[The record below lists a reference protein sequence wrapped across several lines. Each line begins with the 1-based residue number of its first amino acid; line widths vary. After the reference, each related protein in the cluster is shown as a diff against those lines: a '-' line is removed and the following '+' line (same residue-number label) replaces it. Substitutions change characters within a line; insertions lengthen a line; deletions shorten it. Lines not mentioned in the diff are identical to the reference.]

1 MADHK
6 ADQND
11 DKKETEPRPG
21 NSGGN
26 SGAGRSG
33 KEGMGSEK
41 PGDGQG
47 YGSQKPGQP
56 RQ

>member
-1 MADHK
+1 MTEKQTGDT
-6 ADQND
+6 NS
-11 DKKETEPRPG
+11 KKPMKDA
-21 NSGGN
+21 SGGK
-26 SGAGRSG
+26 SGAGKSG

-56 RQ
+56 RK